1 MKTLEEHNAE
11 RWRDHEVIGSLNDPR
26 PNGIICPDCGNEL
39 WDTNPMITLTS
50 YPAKKHTN
58 CPECGYRG
66 YRLA

>member
-11 RWRDHEVIGSLNDPR
+11 RWRDHEVIGSLNDPH

-50 YPAKKHTN
+50 YPAKKHTH